1 MYLLNRGRMES
12 SVSCEE
18 STKNQAVQQHAIT
31 AQASLQQ
38 SSLPSDEP
46 KIHLLLNYKHEERDQ
61 KNSRHTTLEY

>member
-1 MYLLNRGRMES
+1 MES

-46 KIHLLLNYKHEERDQ
+46 KIHLLLNFKHEE
-61 KNSRHTTLEY
+61 